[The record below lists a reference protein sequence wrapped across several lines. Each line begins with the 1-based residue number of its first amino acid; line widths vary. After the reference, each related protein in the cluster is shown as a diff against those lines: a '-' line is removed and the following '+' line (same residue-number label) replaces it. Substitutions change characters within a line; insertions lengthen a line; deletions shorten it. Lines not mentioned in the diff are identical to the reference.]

1 MLTLKLTFIPFF
13 IIFYAV
19 GKTALKKYGSVTADR
34 SVSNKINLA
43 LFLVFLLCVALAAF
57 IRLAFDIELML
68 PQIIRIH
75 ATHFKWFGI
84 QLLFTCLTGFA
95 AGLYSA
101 EPLNIKRKLYVTAAL
116 LSIVILYF
124 EHFYTRPIY
133 ELCTE
138 RTRDGFV
145 IQSFQSSCGPS
156 ALANLFIIHGV
167 KISESEAA
175 RAARTRY
182 TGTTGDE
189 LAIAAATLNKNYYA
203 HYFKMTFEDVEKIE
217 LPCVLSFNEEHFVTY
232 IGKRKHLCEYI
243 DPSIGI
249 CMTKKEDLI
258 KEWDNKALYIYSK
271 DFAFSLKKGGSD
283 KRLINIKKALSEIYD
298 DKIDPKIVITPAA
311 VETVDAFNDSYDD
324 SFEIELARF
333 AHDYKVKRPAAEE
346 IGPYI
351 NLMIFS
357 NADRLK
363 KRLPR

>member
-1 MLTLKLTFIPFF
+1 MLALKLTFIPLC
-13 IIFYAV
+13 IIFYAA
-19 GKTALKKYGSVTADR
+19 GKAALKKYGSGTADR
-34 SVSNKINLA
+34 SLRIKINLA
-43 LFLVFLLCVALAAF
+43 FFLVFLFCVAFAAF

-84 QLLFTCLTGFA
+84 QFLFVCLTGFA

-101 EPLNIKRKLYVTAAL
+101 EPLNMRRKLYITAAL
-116 LSIVILYF
+116 LSLVILYF

-133 ELCTE
+133 ALCTE
-138 RTRDGFV
+138 RTKDGFV

-156 ALANLFIIHGV
+156 ALANLFILHGV

-175 RAARTRY
+175 KAARTRY

-189 LAIAAATLNKNYYA
+189 LAIAAAALNSEYYA
-203 HYFKMTFEDVEKIE
+203 HYFKMTFEDIEKID

-249 CMTKKEDLI
+249 CMAKKEDLI
-258 KEWDNKALYIYSK
+258 KEWDNKALYIYPK
-271 DFAFSLKKGGSD
+271 DFAFSLKQGGSD
-283 KRLINIKKALSEIYD
+283 GRLIGVKKALAEIYED
-298 DKIDPKIVITPAA
+298 RAA
-311 VETVDAFNDSYDD
+311 QRIIAATAAAETAEIFNGIYDD

-333 AHDYKVKRPAAEE
+333 AGDYKVKRTAADG
-346 IGPYI
+346 IDPYL
-351 NLMIFS
+351 NLVIFS
-357 NADRLK
+357 NAERLK
-363 KRLPR
+363 KRPPR

>member
-1 MLTLKLTFIPFF
+1 MLALKLTFIPLF
-13 IIFYAV
+13 IIFYAA
-19 GKTALKKYGSVTADR
+19 GKAALKKYGSLSADR

-84 QLLFTCLTGFA
+84 QFLFTCLTGFA

-101 EPLNIKRKLYVTAAL
+101 EPLNMKRKLYITAAI
-116 LSIVILYF
+116 LSLVILYF
-124 EHFYTRPIY
+124 EYFYTRPIY

-138 RTRDGFV
+138 RTKDGFV

-167 KISESEAA
+167 KISEIDAA

-203 HYFKMTFEDVEKIE
+203 HYFKMTFEDIEKIE

-232 IGKRKHLCEYI
+232 LGKRKHLCEYI

-249 CMTKKEDLI
+249 CMAKKEDLI
-258 KEWDNKALYIYSK
+258 KEWDSKALYIYPM
-271 DFAFSLKKGGSD
+271 DFTFSLKKGGND
-283 KRLINIKKALSEIYD
+283 ERLINIKKALSKIYD
-298 DKIDPKIVITPAA
+298 DKIELKIISAPAA
-311 VETVDAFNDSYDD
+311 TESVEVYNGCYDD
-324 SFEIELARF
+324 SFEIELTRF
-333 AHDYKVKRPAAEE
+333 AHDYKVKRPVAEE
-346 IGPYI
+346 IEPYI